1 MESNPQHYIH
11 SIFSFG
17 DIVRTT
23 DRSVS
28 WGLGPSPL
36 SPLYIGYPALHPADK
51 SLPKPPK
58 SVSLASASGIFSPN
72 KHRKLIAHDIS
83 GRPNLIQFFLDR
95 KDFSTH
101 ASSTMACVRFLE
113 EFVEWRLIS
122 RSNNADTK
130 ANKTRGN
137 QEDTVDDSVLISSR
151 PKSFLGHAS
160 LKKAASANTLR
171 NVFPRSP
178 ITSSSTPTKEHI
190 QQTSASF
197 SGGAPDKQRDM
208 PAAHIFLTP
217 TVRPVD
223 QRRSRPLVNLFTS
236 FVSELGAGVLPMYT
250 TLEEVGGQTGI
261 ELFFSSGTGKKK
273 TYWWVWES
281 ASWRVVFDHSEK
293 TAVKPSRQNTSKETV
308 PLEVSLSGRPLERRD
323 LVGEASERDVKLGSN
338 LRSRLRYSGSNA
350 KQEKDSTITCGTVK
364 VILRPIFLTHGSKT
378 N

>member
-1 MESNPQHYIH
+1 MCL
-11 SIFSFG
+11 FG
-17 DIVRTT
+17 ETVRTT

-36 SPLYIGYPALHPADK
+36 SPLYIGYPALHPADRA
-51 SLPKPPK
+51 LPKLPK
-58 SVSLASASGIFSPN
+58 SISLVSASGIFSPN

-122 RSNNADTK
+122 RPSNADTK
-130 ANKTRGN
+130 VNKPHEE
-137 QEDTVDDSVLISSR
+137 QEDTMDDSVLPSPR
-151 PKSFLGHAS
+151 PKSFLGRSS
-160 LKKAASANTLR
+160 LKKAASASTLR

-178 ITSSSTPTKEHI
+178 TSPTSTPPKEHVR
-190 QQTSASF
+190 QTPVSF
-197 SGGAPDKQRDM
+197 ARGAPDQQRDM

-223 QRRSRPLVNLFTS
+223 QRRSKPLVNLFTS
-236 FVSELGAGVLPMYT
+236 FVNELGAGVLPMYT

-261 ELFFSSGTGKKK
+261 ELFFASGTGKKK
-273 TYWWVWES
+273 TYWWVWEG

-293 TAVKPSRQNTSKETV
+293 TAAKPSRQSPNKETA

-323 LVGEASERDVKLGSN
+323 LVGEASERNLKSESPGFN
-338 LRSRLRYSGSNA
+338 LRSRLRYPGPNS
-350 KQEKDSTITCGTVK
+350 KQEKNSMITCGTVK
-364 VILRPIFLTHGSKT
+364 VM
-378 N
+378 